1 MWKMTLNYR
10 FLVLGISIFQKHFSK
25 TSVWNW
31 GEKGTALPG
40 ILLNCR
46 NLSPAQKGPNNDR
59 WIRRSSR
66 QIFCAVSTQQWRG
79 LLVSQ
84 NCFSKKADVEHK
96 KIIDGF
102 KSICLALATCAAICR
117 TLVCATPLHHVCEIC
132 LRHWQD
138 HARETFYSH
147 VFA

>member
-1 MWKMTLNYR
+1 MFETEVKKGRLCLESCSTA
-10 FLVLGISIFQKHFSK
+10 GIS
-25 TSVWNW
+25 
-31 GEKGTALPG
+31 A
-40 ILLNCR
+40 
-46 NLSPAQKGPNNDR
+46 
-59 WIRRSSR
+59 RRR
-66 QIFCAVSTQQWRG
+66 RDFRTQQRSVNPEVFTPDILCCFYTAMARTSG
-79 LLVSQ
+79 Q

-102 KSICLALATCAAICR
+102 KSMWFLWGLALATCAATCR